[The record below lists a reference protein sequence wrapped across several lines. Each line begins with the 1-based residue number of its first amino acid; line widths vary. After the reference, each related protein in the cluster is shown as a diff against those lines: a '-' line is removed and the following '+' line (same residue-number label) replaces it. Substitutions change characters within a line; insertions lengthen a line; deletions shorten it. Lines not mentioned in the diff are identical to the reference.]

1 MASNDIAAALERV
14 HAVLTRRPETGLH
27 DDASATAQWRGG
39 LGVEAWH
46 ANGTRV
52 STDMPR
58 ELGGSG
64 EYVTPGWF
72 FRAGVASCATTS
84 IAMAAATAGIELSSL
99 EVKASSRSDT
109 RGVLGMAD
117 AAGERVYAGPLGLV
131 LDVRIAAA
139 GVDAARLQALVD
151 GALSHSP
158 IPCAVAHPTAL
169 SINVEISA

>member
-1 MASNDIAAALERV
+1 MASHDIAAALERV
-14 HAVLTRRPETGLH
+14 QAVLTRRPETGLH
-27 DDASATAQWRGG
+27 DDASAMARWQGG

-52 STDMPR
+52 QTDMPR
-58 ELGGSG
+58 ELGGG
-64 EYVTPGWF
+64 GGHVTPGWF

-84 IAMAAATAGIELSSL
+84 IAMAAATAGIELTAL

-139 GVDAARLQALVD
+139 GVDAARLHALVD
-151 GALSHSP
+151 GR
-158 IPCAVAHPTAL
+158 
-169 SINVEISA
+169 